1 MAISQRMLA
10 HKVNV
15 HRLVDAGGMKKTTQ
29 QVLTDVPATVVPM
42 DRTNALAN
50 GFTPYKAF
58 EMYTNERNIKTSDV
72 VYEGDRKFVV
82 KSPNPYDGFGGVDH
96 AHYILELAV

>member
-10 HKVNV
+10 HRVNV
-15 HRLVDAGGMKKTTQ
+15 SRLVDAGGMKKAQ
-29 QVLTDVPATVVPM
+29 QQILTAVPATVVPM
-42 DRTNALAN
+42 DRTTAMAN

-58 EMYTNERNIKTSDV
+58 EMFTNERNIKTSDV
-72 VYEGDRKFVV
+72 VYESDRKFVV
-82 KSPNPYDGFGGVDH
+82 KSPNPYDGFGGVEH